1 MQKLMNFDPN
11 LYLKPSEISLFT
23 SWVLCDVFK
32 TLLEAIEALW
42 MLFGSFGGLAMVG
55 NLGAE
60 GDFTLFCHIF
70 VLICN

>member
-11 LYLKPSEISLFT
+11 LYLKPSEINLFT

-42 MLFGSFGGLAMVG
+42 MLFGPFGGLAMIENMGVVG
-55 NLGAE
+55 N
-60 GDFTLFCHIF
+60 FTLLCHIF
-70 VLICN
+70 VLTCN